1 VGVVGRRVTRIL
13 AATKLA
19 GASLKV
25 LASAALLL
33 PAHAWAGGMPADI
46 LLARTIG
53 WREVGEVPRRLH
65 FVAAPPITKV
75 EVRDRWVSR
84 YEERVTFPSGSYV
97 TLEATR
103 YAYSVA
109 VPLQQ
114 AFYQKFALD
123 EHLTEQGLQPG
134 IAEAILRSFGG
145 RATAYYVAQ
154 GKSTTCFSFVSQF
167 PALSG
172 GVQDLM
178 LSGQDCRPNGTVSS
192 GELVRDWSAILNG
205 IQIK

>member
-1 VGVVGRRVTRIL
+1 VDIVRRRATGLL

-25 LASAALLL
+25 LASAALFL
-33 PAHAWAGGMPADI
+33 PANAWAAGMHDDI

-53 WREVGEVPRRLH
+53 WREVGEVPLRLH
-65 FVAAPPITKV
+65 FAAAPPIAKV
-75 EVRDRWVSR
+75 EVRDRWASR
-84 YEERVTFPSGSYV
+84 YEERVTFLSGSYV
-97 TLEATR
+97 ILEATR

-114 AFYQKFALD
+114 AFYQEFGLD
-123 EHLTEQGLQPG
+123 EHLAEQGLQPG
-134 IAEAILRSFGG
+134 IALAALRSFGG
-145 RATAYYVAQ
+145 RVTAYYVAQ

-167 PALSG
+167 AALPG
-172 GVQDLM
+172 GVRDLM
-178 LSGQDCRPNGTVSS
+178 LSGQDCRRNGTVSPQ
-192 GELVRDWSAILNG
+192 ELLRDWGAILNG

>member
-1 VGVVGRRVTRIL
+1 
-13 AATKLA
+13 
-19 GASLKV
+19 
-25 LASAALLL
+25 
-33 PAHAWAGGMPADI
+33 MPQ
-46 LLARTIG
+46 
-53 WREVGEVPRRLH
+53 RLH

-84 YEERVTFPSGSYV
+84 YEERVTFLSGSYV
-97 TLEATR
+97 ILEATR

-114 AFYQKFALD
+114 AFYQKFGWDQPLA
-123 EHLTEQGLQPG
+123 EQGLQPG
-134 IAEAILRSFGG
+134 IAEATLRSFGG

-167 PALSG
+167 AALSG
-172 GVQDLM
+172 GVRDLM
-178 LSGQDCRPNGTVSS
+178 LSGQDCRPNGTVSPRK
-192 GELVRDWSAILNG
+192 LLRDWGAILNG